1 MDLLRVAAISAVL
14 CAAGLSAPAL
24 AQPPVSGPQAAP
36 PKGPAPHD
44 APAPAVKSRI
54 TVVTVAS
61 GLQNPWSLAFLP
73 DGRMLVTERAGRM
86 RYVDKQGNLSG
97 ALNGVPVVVA
107 GGQAGLFDVVLA
119 PDFATSKA
127 IFFTYYA
134 RTDGGNTVHVA
145 RATLGADRLSDLKVI
160 YRAPAVN
167 APGLNIGSRLV
178 FARDGTLFVT
188 IGDRFTMRDKAQTL
202 DNALGKTLRINAD
215 GSIPKDNPFV
225 GRQGALPEI
234 WNYGHRN
241 QQAAALEPNSGVLW
255 TAEHGP
261 RGGDE
266 LNIEK
271 KGANYGWPA
280 ITYGID
286 YSGAAI
292 SDKAAAPG
300 MDQPLYYWNP
310 SPALSGMA
318 FYTGYKYPN
327 WRGDVFIGA
336 LGGQALI
343 RLDLQNG
350 KVVGE
355 ERLLRDEIGERI
367 RDVRQGPDGFLYL
380 LTDENAGRILR
391 LEVKK

>member
-1 MDLLRVAAISAVL
+1 MNIIRVAAFSALLFATGATAFAQAVRPPGGP
-14 CAAGLSAPAL
+14 AAT
-24 AQPPVSGPQAAP
+24 P

-44 APAPAVKSRI
+44 APAPAVKSRV
-54 TVVTVAS
+54 TAVTVAS
-61 GLQNPWSLAFLP
+61 GLQNPWALAFLP

-97 ALNGVPVVVA
+97 ALSGVPVVVT
-107 GGQAGLFDVVLA
+107 GRQAGLFDVVLA
-119 PDFATSKA
+119 PDFAKSNA
-127 IFFTYYA
+127 IYFSYFA

-160 YRAPAVN
+160 YRAPAVS
-167 APGLNIGSRLV
+167 APDINIGSRLV
-178 FARDGTLFVT
+178 FARDGTLFIT
-188 IGDRFTMRDKAQTL
+188 IGDRFTTRDKAQTL

-225 GRQGALPEI
+225 GREGALPEI

-241 QQAAALEPNSGVLW
+241 QQSVALDPNSGVLW
-255 TAEHGP
+255 TTEHGP

-271 KGANYGWPA
+271 KGANYGWPT

-300 MDQPLYYWNP
+300 MEQPLYHWNP

-327 WRGDVFIGA
+327 WRGDLFIGA
-336 LGGQALI
+336 LAGQALI
-343 RLDLQNG
+343 RLDLRNG

-391 LEVKK
+391 VEVKK